1 MNGFEF
7 MLFAGNS
14 NPALSQAIAK
24 ELKTKISDSEIS
36 RFANGEIRVTI
47 NESVRGR
54 DVFLIQSLC
63 EPVNEHLIEMLIF
76 IDALKR
82 ASADRI
88 TLIIPHYAYA
98 RQDKKFKSREP
109 ISAKLIA
116 NLIETAGAHRVLTID
131 LHTATIQGFFDI
143 PVDNLTALTL
153 FDEYISKQKENNFV
167 IVAPDEGAMKRTT
180 AFANAMLADIAFL
193 NKIRPKDN
201 EAEILNVIGE
211 VNERN
216 CVIIDDMIDTGGT
229 IAAGAKALKEK
240 GAKKVFVC
248 ATHAILS
255 GNAVEKLNNSV
266 VDEFVLTDTIP
277 INAKQLKNLKILSIA
292 PLLAKAINNIH
303 KGDSISDLF
312 RKY

>member
-36 RFANGEIRVTI
+36 KFANGEIKVTI
-47 NESVRGR
+47 NESVRGK
-54 DVFLIQSLC
+54 DVFLIQTLC

-76 IDALKR
+76 VDALKR

-88 TLIIPHYAYA
+88 TLVIPHFAYA

-116 NLIETAGAHRVLTID
+116 NLIQVAGTHRVLTID
-131 LHTATIQGFFDI
+131 LHSAPIQGFFDI
-143 PVDNLTALTL
+143 PVDNLTALSL
-153 FDEYISKQKENNFV
+153 FDDYIAKQKEDNFV
-167 IVAPDEGAMKRTT
+167 IVAPDEGAMKKTT
-180 AFANAMLADIAFL
+180 SFANATHADIAFM

-201 EAEILNVIGE
+201 EAEILNVVGE
-211 VNERN
+211 VNGRN
-216 CVIIDDMIDTGGT
+216 CIIMDDMIDTAGT
-229 IAAGAKALKEK
+229 IAVGIKALKER
-240 GAKKVFVC
+240 GAQKVFVC
-248 ATHAILS
+248 ATHALLS
-255 GNAVEKLNNSV
+255 GNAVEKLNNSDIEEV
-266 VDEFVLTDTIP
+266 VLTDTIP
-277 INAKQLKNLKILSIA
+277 LTGKELKNLKILSVA

-303 KGDSISDLF
+303 KGESVSSLF
-312 RKY
+312 KNY